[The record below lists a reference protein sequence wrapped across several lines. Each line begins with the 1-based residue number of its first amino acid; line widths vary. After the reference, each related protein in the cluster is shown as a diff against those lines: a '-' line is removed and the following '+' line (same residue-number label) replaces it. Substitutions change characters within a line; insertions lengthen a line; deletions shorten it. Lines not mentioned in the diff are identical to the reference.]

1 KKGRPVLDLRPE
13 DIAVTDTGSE
23 VKISTLRLVTSES
36 DSDHLLAFVFDPLDS
51 VAASNSRDI
60 AAKILKIVPEK
71 GFSFAVL
78 KAEGRLKLYQN
89 YTTNR
94 SHLDTAIRLATDAD
108 KDRKENGADLPE
120 RRLKAIARTGADE
133 SGNQAKDKESAQA
146 RAILAAIEDSQR
158 ILR

>member
-1 KKGRPVLDLRPE
+1 MRRLVPSFSRLLRHNCFVVFLLALVLSSQLSSAQPAPEKTVPPQTIVTSADEVSLDLVVRDKKGRPVLDLRPE
-13 DIAVTDTGSE
+13 DIAVTDSGSE

-36 DSDHLLAFVFDPLDS
+36 DSDHLVAFVFDPLDS

-94 SHLDTAIRLATDAD
+94 S
-108 KDRKENGADLPE
+108 
-120 RRLKAIARTGADE
+120 
-133 SGNQAKDKESAQA
+133 
-146 RAILAAIEDSQR
+146 
-158 ILR
+158 